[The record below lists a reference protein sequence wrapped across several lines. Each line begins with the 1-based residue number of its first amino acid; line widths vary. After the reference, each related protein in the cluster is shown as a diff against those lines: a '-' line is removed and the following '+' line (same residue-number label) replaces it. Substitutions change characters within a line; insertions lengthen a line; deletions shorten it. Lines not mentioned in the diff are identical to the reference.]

1 MKKIAAI
8 AMMCLFKKKIK
19 MRRKYP
25 LILKFFLFAS
35 LFWGVERFC
44 HKQTHGF
51 QLHKVLSKHA
61 EEDIQGSDYA
71 ISEEEKRG
79 LQTVFFQPFY
89 FLGSGGQSYAFV
101 SQDGKTVLKLF
112 KNHRIRLWKFLHGI
126 SLPALLDVYRQRFL
140 NKIIHQSPAFFESCK
155 ISYLE
160 FKERTGLIY
169 LHLHKTDFIKKKLTI
184 VDNLGIAHQI
194 DLDSTDFALQK
205 KAEFFKP
212 KLKKLMENN
221 DLNAAKQCIDSYLGL
236 IVERCK
242 KGIADHDP
250 NFRRN
255 VGFIGNLA
263 VEIDLGSYT
272 KDESIKS
279 RENFKLEVLDKT
291 QKFKG
296 WMQRKD
302 PGLFLYLSDRID
314 QILQENEESNINPR
328 K

>member
-1 MKKIAAI
+1 MPRRLPLLLKI
-8 AMMCLFKKKIK
+8 
-19 MRRKYP
+19 
-25 LILKFFLFAS
+25 FLFAI

-51 QLHKVLSKHA
+51 QLFKVLSAHG
-61 EEDIQGSDYA
+61 EDNKQPVFA
-71 ISEEEKRG
+71 LPEQEMHR
-79 LQTVFFQPFY
+79 LQTIFSQPFY

-112 KNHRIRLWKFLHGI
+112 KNHQIRLWRFLHGI
-126 SLPALLDVYRQRFL
+126 SLPAVLDVYRQ
-140 NKIIHQSPAFFESCK
+140 KILAKMIHQSPAFLESCK

-160 FKERTGLIY
+160 FRERTALLY

-221 DLNAAKQCIDSYLGL
+221 DLNAAKECIDSYLGL

-242 KGIADHDP
+242 MGIADHDP

-255 VGFIGNLA
+255 VGFIDNQA

-272 KDESIKS
+272 KDESLKNS
-279 RENFKLEVLDKT
+279 ENFNWEVLDKT

-296 WMQRKD
+296 WIERRNPD
-302 PGLFLYLSDRID
+302 LFDHLSTRID
-314 QILQENEESNINPR
+314 QILQESQQKLN
-328 K
+328 